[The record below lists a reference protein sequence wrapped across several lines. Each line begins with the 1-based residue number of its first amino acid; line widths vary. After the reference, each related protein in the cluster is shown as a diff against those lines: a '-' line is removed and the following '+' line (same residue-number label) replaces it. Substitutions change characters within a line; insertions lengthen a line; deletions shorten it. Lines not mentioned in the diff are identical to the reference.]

1 MSSVLQRSCDGIK
14 FFLAFHIATSLK
26 FLWRTKQTLE
36 FESID
41 ICREQKPEL
50 MNCNEED
57 HISEGIGI
65 DSISLWNI
73 GVGSMNPWTR
83 LKRGHALS
91 WVHFF
96 AGSLDTGE
104 HLYPSAILQWSHHFC
119 MGANEWAWVSS
130 WSFRGYSSGMIN
142 RRSIFWCYSFGAVF
156 CQNSYM
162 CSYCLANVN
171 ACSHQLDCDWL
182 SNSTWVMGVPVA
194 IVTKIPKM
202 LGMPKVCSFFKYFYN
217 LNSGNCWN

>member
-73 GVGSMNPWTR
+73 GVGSMNP
-83 LKRGHALS
+83 
-91 WVHFF
+91 
-96 AGSLDTGE
+96 
-104 HLYPSAILQWSHHFC
+104 
-119 MGANEWAWVSS
+119 
-130 WSFRGYSSGMIN
+130 
-142 RRSIFWCYSFGAVF
+142 
-156 CQNSYM
+156 
-162 CSYCLANVN
+162 
-171 ACSHQLDCDWL
+171 
-182 SNSTWVMGVPVA
+182 
-194 IVTKIPKM
+194 
-202 LGMPKVCSFFKYFYN
+202 
-217 LNSGNCWN
+217 